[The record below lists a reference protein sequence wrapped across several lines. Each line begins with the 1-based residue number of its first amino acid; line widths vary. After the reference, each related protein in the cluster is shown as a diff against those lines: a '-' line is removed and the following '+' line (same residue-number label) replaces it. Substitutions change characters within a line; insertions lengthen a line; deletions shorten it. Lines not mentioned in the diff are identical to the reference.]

1 MTANIIF
8 RNAEFRLLWLAQ
20 LVSFIGEG
28 IFQTAMIWW
37 VIEVTGSG
45 TMVGLITSVS
55 FLPAVLIGP
64 FAGTMADRLPPK
76 FLLIGADSFRA
87 LLIGFFAWSAWSQT
101 LEVNHLF
108 LLCGLLSTAG
118 VFHSPTTLT
127 VIPKILDEKDIDEA
141 MALHTIVRDIS
152 KLAGPALGGMIIAKY
167 MVGHAFLVHS
177 CCLVVSVICILAMKI
192 PSFIGEPQQEGVL
205 TQLTGGFRYVWRE
218 KILGRL
224 LLCFGVLN
232 LFVVPIIVLL
242 PMTIAKVFAH
252 SGISAEA
259 GMAASDNIEAGLVSI
274 GDYTIKGSM
283 ALGISE
289 GILAFG
295 SVLTGFLFVRL
306 FSGVPTSKLLIRALI
321 LNTGIF
327 ALFAVNSNFALFVIG
342 LFFLGGC
349 FTSVNVAVLT
359 LFQKSVMPE
368 MKGRFFA
375 LVEVLSF
382 ALFPIALAA
391 SGKLTDLIGLPGC
404 YMLCAGGIAS
414 ITVFLMLQSG
424 LHQLDRIDS
433 ESNAI

>member
-1 MTANIIF
+1 MAANIIL
-8 RNAEFRLLWLAQ
+8 RNAQFRLLWLAQ

-45 TMVGLITSVS
+45 TMVGLITSIS

-64 FAGTMADRLPPK
+64 FAGTMADRMPPK
-76 FLLIGADSFRA
+76 VLLIGADFFRA
-87 LLIGFFAWSAWSQT
+87 LLVGFFAINAWSQT

-108 LLCGLLSTAG
+108 WLCGLLSASG

-127 VIPKILDEKDIDEA
+127 VIPKILPEKDIDEA

-167 MVGHAFLVHS
+167 SVGHAFMVHAI
-177 CCLVVSVICILAMKI
+177 CLLVSVVCIFIMRI
-192 PSFIGEPQQEGVL
+192 PVAEKTDQESESVL
-205 TQLTGGFRYVWRE
+205 VQLKAGFRYVWRE

-224 LLCFGVLN
+224 LMSFGGLN

-242 PMTIAKVFAH
+242 PMTIAKVFVT
-252 SGISAEA
+252 GGGDLEA
-259 GMAASDNIEAGLVSI
+259 DMVQFGGYA
-274 GDYTIKGSM
+274 IKGSM

-289 GILAFG
+289 GVLAFG
-295 SVLTGFLFVRL
+295 SVLTGFLFVRM
-306 FSGVPTSKLLIRALI
+306 FSKVPTSRLLIRALI
-321 LNTGIF
+321 VNSGLF
-327 ALFAVNSNFALFVIG
+327 ALFAVTGNFALFVLG

-359 LFQKSVMPE
+359 LFQKSVQPE

-375 LVEVLSF
+375 LVEVISF
-382 ALFPIALAA
+382 ALFPLALAA
-391 SGKLTDLIGLPGC
+391 SGKLTDVLGLPGC
-404 YMLCAGGIAS
+404 YLLCAGGIAA
-414 ITVFLMLQSG
+414 ITVSLAFQKDLR
-424 LHQLDRIDS
+424 QLDRD
-433 ESNAI
+433 